1 MHFCIKC
8 NNMYYIK
15 IDNSD
20 SNKLV
25 HYCRNCG
32 DVNKEIVDNFC
43 VSSIN
48 IKKQSKN
55 YNNYI
60 NKYTV
65 LDPTLPRIDNVP
77 CPNKSC
83 STYNDK
89 NPTPNEVIYIR
100 YDDVNLKY
108 IYMCCHCNTTWKTN
122 ENI

>member
-48 IKKQSKN
+48 IKKQSK
-55 YNNYI
+55 I
-60 NKYTV
+60 RRPAASGLLAQTV
-65 LDPTLPRIDNVP
+65 SLH
-77 CPNKSC
+77 SAA
-83 STYNDK
+83 
-89 NPTPNEVIYIR
+89 
-100 YDDVNLKY
+100 
-108 IYMCCHCNTTWKTN
+108 
-122 ENI
+122 